1 MKSKKHVHSSFIE
14 FSVIL
19 SQLFT
24 PSAQMI
30 HIVYKGLFVSI
41 DSNFLISNLNYTQKQ
56 NKKISMCRTLTPS
69 DSKSQTFIC
78 SSMQVYDSQLGN
90 RARRGEVV
98 IFHLMFRGDQ
108 WSETQNINQCYSW
121 LSIYF
126 TKCTNHTLFQPPH
139 SKKCMDWT
147 TFLVQPLLCDRRN
160 ERFSKN
166 IKSNFYLYNRSSRS
180 FVSTIIQTNYHC
192 GSL

>member
-1 MKSKKHVHSSFIE
+1 MKSKKHVHSSFIG

-126 TKCTNHTLFQPPH
+126 TKCTNHTLFQPP
-139 SKKCMDWT
+139 
-147 TFLVQPLLCDRRN
+147 PLQKVYGLDNIFWCNLYCVTEETKDFQKILNLISIYIIDLQGPLC
-160 ERFSKN
+160 
-166 IKSNFYLYNRSSRS
+166 L
-180 FVSTIIQTNYHC
+180 
-192 GSL
+192 L